1 MLNKKIISI
10 ICAGAS
16 VLSAGLTTLS
26 AEETNPN
33 PDQNAPAETT
43 QESGDAA
50 ASESAPADQSGT
62 ETVESAQPTEA
73 PVAPVMNQTDVSAQ
87 ADAVSIDEKFENT
100 EGTVVVNSEEADTVV
115 LPAPERDGYTF
126 LYWNSAKDGSGTTY
140 QAGDEFTIGTED
152 ELYAIWEKDEVKTI
166 FYVEP
171 DGENVVGTN
180 EIVEYQKA
188 ETDEEKA
195 QAIQGNPEA
204 SAASTEAPE
213 ASASA
218 SAEATEVP
226 SASPNASASAEAIQ

>member
-1 MLNKKIISI
+1 MVSKKLLSI

-16 VLSAGLTTLS
+16 VLTIGVTTLS
-26 AEETNPN
+26 AEET
-33 PDQNAPAETT
+33 DTSTATDAPAETG
-43 QESGDAA
+43 QESAA
-50 ASESAPADQSGT
+50 TADPAMPGAPA
-62 ETVESAQPTEA
+62 V
-73 PVAPVMNQTDVSAQ
+73 PVVNNQEDPVN
-87 ADAVSIDEKFENT
+87 IDEKFEDT
-100 EGTVVVNSEEADTVV
+100 EGTIVVNSEEAETVI
-115 LPAPERDGYTF
+115 LPAPEREGYTF
-126 LYWNSAKDGSGTTY
+126 VHWNSAKDDSGTVY

-218 SAEATEVP
+218 SAEATEAP
-226 SASPNASASAEAIQ
+226 SASPSASANAEAIQ